1 MVRGKHSEWKFA
13 NDEVGTNKKFCK
25 KKILIAYSLTLG
37 LLAAVFCLIHKK
49 FLRWSL

>member
-25 KKILIAYSLTLG
+25 KKSSLH
-37 LLAAVFCLIHKK
+37 I
-49 FLRWSL
+49 R